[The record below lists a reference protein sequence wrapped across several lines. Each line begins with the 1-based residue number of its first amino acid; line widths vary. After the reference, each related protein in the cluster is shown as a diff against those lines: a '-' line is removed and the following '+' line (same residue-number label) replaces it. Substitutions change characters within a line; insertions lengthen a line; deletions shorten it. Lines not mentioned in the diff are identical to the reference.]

1 MREVSSG
8 ESPRFRRGLLVVVSC
23 LLAACATGT
32 AFDDGPSPT
41 TSSSSSSSSSG
52 GSSSSSGGS
61 SGASSGS
68 SSGSDAGKDVVTPT
82 VDAGSC
88 SLTINEIQSEGAA
101 ATQEFIELY
110 NAGVGT
116 CPAGWKLV
124 YRSFNGT
131 SDNSMY
137 SAGKAVGPK
146 AYTVVGGTGYTGTKE
161 GAIVGGLA
169 AGGGQLQL
177 RDSADNVLD
186 SMGYGNATGA
196 FVRGTPAAAPPASQ
210 SVGRKPDGTNTNN
223 NSADFKMMTTPT
235 PNAAN

>member
-1 MREVSSG
+1 M
-8 ESPRFRRGLLVVVSC
+8 LVVVSC

-32 AFDDGPSPT
+32 AFDDGPGPT

-68 SSGSDAGKDVVTPT
+68 SSGSSGSSGSDAGKDVVTPT

-88 SLTINEIQSEGAA
+88 SLTINEIQSAGTGASA
-101 ATQEFIELY
+101 EFIELY
-110 NAGVGT
+110 NAGSGT
-116 CPAGWKLV
+116 CPAGWKIV
-124 YRSFNGT
+124 YRSSSGT
-131 SDNSMY
+131 TDTAMY
-137 SAGKAVGPK
+137 SGGKAVGPK

-161 GAIVGGLA
+161 GTISSGLA
-169 AGGGQLQL
+169 AAGGQLQL
-177 RDSADNVLD
+177 RDSSDAPID
-186 SMGYGNATGA
+186 SMGYGNASGA

>member
-1 MREVSSG
+1 MREVTSD
-8 ESPRFRRGLLVVVSC
+8 ESPRFRRGLWVVVSC

-61 SGASSGS
+61 SSG
-68 SSGSDAGKDVVTPT
+68 SSGSDAGNDAVAPT
-82 VDAGSC
+82 VDAGTC
-88 SLTINEIQSEGAA
+88 SLTINEVQSEGTA
-101 ATQEFIELY
+101 ATQEFIEVY

-131 SDNSMY
+131 SDNPMY
-137 SAGKAVGPK
+137 ASGKAIGPK
-146 AYTVVGGTGYTGTKE
+146 GYSVVGGTGYTGTKE
-161 GAIVGGLA
+161 GNIIGGLA
-169 AGGGQLQL
+169 AVGAQLQL
-177 RDSADNVLD
+177 RDSADKVLD
-186 SMGYGNATGA
+186 SMGYGNASGA